1 MYGFLVKIKV
11 EDNLWKQEL
20 IEVEE
25 QFFDSEADIWAYALR
40 KAFKEFKNVDGIEL
54 LYC

>member
-11 EDNLWKQEL
+11 EANLWKQEL
-20 IEVEE
+20 IEVDG
-25 QFFDSEADIWAYALR
+25 QFFDSEKDIWAYVVQ
-40 KAFKEFKNVDGIEL
+40 KAFKEFKDIEGIEL